1 MSDNMDKELDE
12 IMGLINR
19 EHPQRSPRPTQ
30 GKPVARR
37 TPRYSQPIQPPRY
50 TLSENERLRRR
61 SKRIRQQQI
70 RKWAIIGG
78 AVVLLLLI
86 IILIFK
92 GCAGGDVLKGT
103 WDMDGTTVYQ
113 FEGNGEGA
121 MILPSNTYTFKY
133 TINEEEKTVSIDFED
148 EKANDYTY
156 NYEVTKD
163 KLILSGSEGKE
174 SFAYEFTKTKEK

>member
-1 MSDNMDKELDE
+1 MSDKIDKELDE
-12 IMGLINR
+12 ILGVINR
-19 EHPQRSPRPTQ
+19 EYPQRS
-30 GKPVARR
+30 VR
-37 TPRYSQPIQPPRY
+37 TVQAKKGASRKPRYAMPNNKP
-50 TLSENERLRRR
+50 TNDNERLQRMYKRRR
-61 SKRIRQQQI
+61 KAKIRRYCI
-70 RKWAIIGG
+70 LAAAIAAI
-78 AVVLLLLI
+78 LLLI
-86 IILIFK
+86 ILICK

-113 FEGNGEGA
+113 FEGNGEGS

>member
-1 MSDNMDKELDE
+1 MSDSFDKELDE
-12 IMGLINR
+12 IVGLINKNHTKRPSTIPR
-19 EHPQRSPRPTQ
+19 EQTPVHKLSPTSQSRPM
-30 GKPVARR
+30 R
-37 TPRYSQPIQPPRY
+37 TSNANE
-50 TLSENERLRRR
+50 SERLRRMT
-61 SKRIRQQQI
+61 KRRKQRQI
-70 RKWAIIGG
+70 RRWAIIGG

-113 FEGNGEGA
+113 FEGNGKGA

>member
-1 MSDNMDKELDE
+1 MSENMDKELDE
-12 IMGLINR
+12 IMGLINTDHTKR
-19 EHPQRSPRPTQ
+19 PVTTKQGQRSA
-30 GKPVARR
+30 KS
-37 TPRYSQPIQPPRY
+37 TPRYAP
-50 TLSENERLRRR
+50 SESERLRRVSNR
-61 SKRIRQQQI
+61 RKQQKIR
-70 RKWAIIGG
+70 RWAIIGG

-86 IILIFK
+86 IFLIFK

-133 TINEEEKTVSIDFED
+133 TINEEEMTVSIDFED

>member
-1 MSDNMDKELDE
+1 MSDNVDKELDE

-19 EHPQRSPRPTQ
+19 EHPQRTHRPPQ

-37 TPRYSQPIQPPRY
+37 TPQYAPRY
-50 TLSENERLRRR
+50 DASEAERLRRR
-61 SKRIRQQQI
+61 SKRLKQQKIR
-70 RKWAIIGG
+70 RWAIVGG

-148 EKANDYTY
+148 ERANDYTY